1 MESNQKSYVLTR
13 EQFLEALVRGMRDLD
28 ILPTQD
34 FDDALRAIAVK
45 DYDAVGVYQHA
56 NGFSLDVAPGQ
67 APDPLRTVSSSAMQ
81 AMSQSELEDA
91 KPPVKA
97 KARGPKPTIP
107 EDVKALLVQVMP
119 NAPLITT
126 IRNWSPGQL
135 LEAKRWAKKCIE
147 GHAAPRPDFIH
158 GRGEKGEAKPEA
170 PKPHARKRHSQPPP
184 GELNGHAKAA
194 EPQAQQEASPS

>member
-67 APDPLRTVSSSAMQ
+67 EEFRKAEPRPKPSPMV
-81 AMSQSELEDA
+81 AMSQSELESA
-91 KPPVKA
+91 KPLP
-97 KARGPKPTIP
+97 
-107 EDVKALLVQVMP
+107 
-119 NAPLITT
+119 
-126 IRNWSPGQL
+126 W
-135 LEAKRWAKKCIE
+135 
-147 GHAAPRPDFIH
+147 
-158 GRGEKGEAKPEA
+158 
-170 PKPHARKRHSQPPP
+170 
-184 GELNGHAKAA
+184 
-194 EPQAQQEASPS
+194 

>member
-67 APDPLRTVSSSAMQ
+67 EEFRKAEPRPKPSPMV
-81 AMSQSELEDA
+81 AMSQSELESA

-97 KARGPKPTIP
+97 KVRGPKPLTP
-107 EDVKALLVQVMP
+107 ADVKALLSRAMP
-119 NAPLITT
+119 NPPLITT
-126 IRNWSPGQL
+126 IRKWTPSQL
-135 LEAKRWAKKCIE
+135 REAKKWVN
-147 GHAAPRPDFIH
+147 GLPQGVRPDFIH
-158 GRGEKGEAKPEA
+158 GRGEKEPTLEA
-170 PKPHARKRHSQPPP
+170 PKPHSRKRHSQPPP
-184 GELNGHAKAA
+184 AEANGHSKHVV
-194 EPQAQQEASPS
+194 EPSAQESSPA